1 MPRYFSFVIRIH
13 ARQADDD
20 TYAVDAHLGDG
31 RVFQGARLAL
41 DWNELYLSALQQ
53 DATEHGRT
61 LHRALFSPPIRRA
74 YDEAVGT
81 VHGNPRQWSGL
92 RVRLWIDEH
101 APELHALA
109 WERLYH
115 QHAAAWG
122 PLACSAWTPFSR
134 YVALPT
140 PDPAPALAR
149 PLRMLVVIA
158 NPGGLPAT
166 LPAIDVDAEVESLCR
181 ALGGL
186 PRPGHLEAAFMPGHT
201 GVSAPLRAALETAG
215 HTVIR
220 GPSSVGHVMAEL
232 QQRYQIV
239 HFLGHGHFDPCTRV
253 ATIHCEADD
262 GAWVRVVDTEITT
275 QLQGLI
281 ERPRLVFLAA
291 CQSATRSEQDAFLGL
306 APRLVCAEIPAVIAM
321 QERVSVEHARTFTAH
336 FYRNLLAHGI
346 VDLAANQARNQ
357 LLSPA
362 HLDWAIP
369 VLFTRLTDGA
379 LFSPPP
385 ERLDGNHERTLSDGD
400 HEQRFHPISERGG
413 RRSDRSPSAVWNR
426 LALVPPIIL
435 LLAPTL
441 GLLAHRSREVLLGI
455 SEPQALE
462 YPASEYV
469 IAGLAAVVRLLQ
481 YMVIGLFTGL
491 HIERW
496 AVLLLVAALGVGA
509 WFHRRGRARSV
520 VVWLAALVPVLAFAL
535 LFYAQAVGV
544 HHVAMPSGAGDWTC
558 EPGPSVP
565 QQIRFEVC
573 SWLFNVSEQNHGRR
587 VALAGLA
594 VWLAA
599 ALAAAAWLAMRT
611 AWRPILGQTW
621 RKVAAVTAVA
631 HGVLLLFMLLQI
643 PRGYAV
649 AHWGLA
655 YPRITEIDARCDPPG
670 LAAAVAAGTC
680 YAVNVSAGAVSEA
693 VIIWSDEA
701 VDDETAAPRCP
712 LPPNAAA
719 SEARLVRLGPPAGM
733 APGQRCIRDSQELR
747 TILGGGR

>member
-1 MPRYFSFVIRIH
+1 MSRYFSFVVRIH
-13 ARQADDD
+13 ARQDDD

-53 DATEHGRT
+53 DAMEHGRR

-92 RVRLWIDEH
+92 RMRLWIDED

-115 QHAAAWG
+115 QHAATWG
-122 PLACSAWTPFSR
+122 PLACSGRTPFSR
-134 YVALPT
+134 YIALPT
-140 PDPAPALAR
+140 PEPAPILAR

-158 NPGGLPAT
+158 NPSGLPAT
-166 LPAIDVDAEVESLCR
+166 LPAIDVEAEVESLCR
-181 ALGGL
+181 ALCEL
-186 PRPGHLEAAFMPGHT
+186 PQPHELKAAFMPGRT
-201 GVSAPLRAALETAG
+201 GISARLCDALEVAG
-215 HTVIR
+215 HRLIR
-220 GPSSVGHVMAEL
+220 GPSSLSHVMAEL
-232 QQRYQIV
+232 QRPYQIV
-239 HFLGHGHFDPCTRV
+239 HFLGHGHFDPKTRV
-253 ATIHCEADD
+253 ATIHSEADD
-262 GAWVRVVDTEITT
+262 GTWTRVVDTEVTT
-275 QLQGLI
+275 QLQGLV

-306 APRLVCAEIPAVIAM
+306 APQLVRAEIPAVIAM

-336 FYRNLLAHGI
+336 FYQNLLAHGI

-357 LLSPA
+357 ILSPA

-369 VLFTRLTDGA
+369 VLFTRLTDGY
-379 LFSPPP
+379 LFSRSP
-385 ERLDGNHERTLSDGD
+385 EPCVGAHECKPSDGE
-400 HEQRFHPISERGG
+400 HEQPFHPLDEDGG
-413 RRSDRSPSAVWNR
+413 RRAGRSRSARLRR
-426 LALVPPIIL
+426 LARWPVIIL
-435 LLAPTL
+435 MLAPAL
-441 GLLAHRSREVLLGI
+441 GLAAHRAREMLLGI
-455 SEPQALE
+455 WEHEALE

-469 IAGLAAVVRLLQ
+469 VTGLAACMRLLQ

-496 AVLLLVAALGVGA
+496 AVPLLVAVVGVGA
-509 WFHRRGRARSV
+509 WLHRRGWARTA
-520 VVWLAALVPVLAFAL
+520 VVWLTGLVPVLAFAL

-544 HHVAMPSGAGDWTC
+544 HHVVMPSGAGGWTC

-565 QQIRFEVC
+565 QQIQFEVC
-573 SWLFNVSEQNHGRR
+573 SWLFNASEQNRGRR
-587 VALAGLA
+587 VALAGLS

-599 ALAAAAWLAMRT
+599 GLAVAAWLAMRT
-611 AWRPILGQTW
+611 ARRALLGRVWRRL
-621 RKVAAVTAVA
+621 ASATATT

-655 YPRITEIDARCDPPG
+655 YPRVTEIDARCEPRG
-670 LAAAVAAGTC
+670 LAAAVATGAC
-680 YAVNVSAGAVSEA
+680 YAVNISAGAASEA
-693 VIIWSDEA
+693 VIIWSDEP
-701 VDDETAAPRCP
+701 VGDELAPPPCP

-719 SEARLVRLGPPAGM
+719 SEARLVRLVPAPGM
-733 APGQRCIRDSQELR
+733 PPGQRCIHDGQELR

>member
-1 MPRYFSFVIRIH
+1 MPRYFSFVVRIH
-13 ARQADDD
+13 ARRDDD
-20 TYAVDAHLGDG
+20 AYAVDAHLGDG

-53 DATEHGRT
+53 DAREHGRT

-122 PLACSAWTPFSR
+122 PLACSARTPFSR
-134 YVALPT
+134 YIALPT
-140 PDPAPALAR
+140 PDPAPALVR

-158 NPGGLPAT
+158 NPSGLPAT
-166 LPAIDVDAEVESLCR
+166 LPAIDVETEVESLCH
-181 ALGGL
+181 ALGQL
-186 PRPGHLEAAFMPGHT
+186 PQSRDLEVVFMPGRT
-201 GVSAPLRAALETAG
+201 GVSAPLRDALEAAG
-215 HTVIR
+215 HRLIR
-220 GPSSVGHVMAEL
+220 GPSSLGHLMAEL
-232 QQRYQIV
+232 QRPYQIV
-239 HFLGHGHFDPCTRV
+239 HFLGHGHFDSCTRV
-253 ATIHCEADD
+253 ATIHGEADD

-281 ERPRLVFLAA
+281 ERPQLVFLAA

-306 APRLVCAEIPAVIAM
+306 APQLVRAEISAVVAM
-321 QERVSVEHARTFTAH
+321 QERVSVAHARTFTAH

-369 VLFTRLTDGA
+369 VLFTRLTDGC
-379 LFSPPP
+379 LFTPAP
-385 ERLDGNHERTLSDGD
+385 EPIGGNHERKLLDGK
-400 HEQRFHPISERGG
+400 HEQPFLAISEHGG
-413 RRSDRSPSAVWNR
+413 RRTGRARSAPWRR
-426 LALVPPIIL
+426 LALLPPIIL

-441 GLLAHRSREVLLGI
+441 GLLAHRARELLLGI
-455 SEPQALE
+455 SESRTLT
-462 YPASEYV
+462 YPVSEYV
-469 IAGLAAVVRLLQ
+469 ITGLAAGMRLLQ

-496 AVLLLVAALGVGA
+496 AVPLLVVAVGVGA
-509 WFHRRGRARSV
+509 WLHRRGRARSV
-520 VVWLAALVPVLAFAL
+520 VIWLAGLVPLLAFAL

-544 HHVAMPSGAGDWTC
+544 HHVAMPSGAGGWTC

-565 QQIRFEVC
+565 QQIQFEVC
-573 SWLFNVSEQNHGRR
+573 SWLFNTSEQNHGRR

-599 ALAAAAWLAMRT
+599 ALAVAAWLAMRT
-611 AWRPILGQTW
+611 ARSGSLGRTW
-621 RKVAAVTAVA
+621 RTVAAATAA
-631 HGVLLLFMLLQI
+631 ADGVLLVFMVLQF
-643 PRGYAV
+643 PRAYAV

-655 YPRITEIDARCDPPG
+655 YPRVTEIDARCAPPD
-670 LAAAVAAGTC
+670 LAGAVAAGTC
-680 YAVNVSAGAVSEA
+680 YAVNVSAGATGEA
-693 VIIWSDEA
+693 VIVWSDDLG
-701 VDDETAAPRCP
+701 DDGTATPLCP

-719 SEARLVRLGPPAGM
+719 SEARLVHLVPPVGM
-733 APGQRCIRDSQELR
+733 PYGQRCIRDSRELR